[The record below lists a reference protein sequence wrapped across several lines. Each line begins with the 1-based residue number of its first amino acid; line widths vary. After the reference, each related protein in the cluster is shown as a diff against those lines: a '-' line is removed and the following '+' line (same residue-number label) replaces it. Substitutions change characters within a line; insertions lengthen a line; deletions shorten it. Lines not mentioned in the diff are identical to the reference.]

1 MDSPFYKLLLI
12 STVCI
17 LVSACSSTK
26 KLTLE
31 EAGHQYCENDKVI
44 VEKNGKLES
53 VQVTKCTDNAVKK
66 LLPPK
71 MGVGK
76 QCRSFIYTSR
86 LNDRNVERIGYAC
99 LMKGKDYETSRWY
112 IVQSPYHN

>member
-1 MDSPFYKLLLI
+1 MDNPFCKLILI
-12 STVCI
+12 SSMCI
-17 LVSACSSTK
+17 LVNACSSTK
-26 KLTLE
+26 HLTLE
-31 EAGHQYCENDKVI
+31 EAGHQYCETEKVM
-44 VEKNGKLES
+44 VEKNGKLEA
-53 VQVTKCTDNAVKK
+53 VQVTKCTDNPVKK

-76 QCRSFIYTSR
+76 ECRSFLYNSK
-86 LNDRNVERIGYAC
+86 LGDRRVERVGYAC

>member
-1 MDSPFYKLLLI
+1 MDSPFCKLLLI
-12 STVCI
+12 SSVCI
-17 LVSACSSTK
+17 LVNACSSTK
-26 KLTLE
+26 HLTLE
-31 EAGHQYCENDKVI
+31 EAGHSYCENEKVI
-44 VEKNGKLES
+44 VEQNGVIDS
-53 VQVTKCTDNAVKK
+53 AQITKCTDNPVKK

-76 QCRSFIYTSR
+76 DCRSFSFISQ
-86 LNDRNVERIGYAC
+86 LGGRNVERIGYAC